1 MSLFAFEHVTKGY
14 PEGRRSRA
22 VLEDVSFEV
31 DADDFVGIWGMR
43 RSGKSTLLR
52 LAAGLELPDEGR
64 ILFDGQ
70 DLTELS
76 GDGRVELLRAGG
88 IGFVSSDWRPSV
100 SQTATEYVAMSL
112 LADSLSLREARRE
125 ARQQLERMGALN
137 CAHILTDRLSL
148 GEALRVSL
156 AHALV
161 SEPRLLLVDEPAVLP
176 SPSERQELYG
186 LLTSLGRSST
196 LAVLIASEDVAILRR
211 ARRMMTIGGGTLR
224 SMDKEGEVVSFPR
237 GARTSDGRSG

>member
-14 PEGRRSRA
+14 PDGRRPRT

-31 DADDFVGIWGMR
+31 DAGDFVGIWGMR

-76 GDGRVELLRAGG
+76 GDDRAELLRARG
-88 IGFVSSDWRPSV
+88 IGFASSDWRPSV
-100 SQTATEYVAMSL
+100 SQTATEYVAVSL
-112 LADSLSLREARRE
+112 LADALSLREARHI
-125 ARQQLERMGALN
+125 ARQQLDRMGVLN
-137 CAHILTDRLSL
+137 RAHMLTDRLSL
-148 GEALRVSL
+148 GEAVRVNL
-156 AHALV
+156 AQALV

-176 SPSERQELYG
+176 SPSERQEFYG

-196 LAVLIASEDVAILRR
+196 PAVLVASEDIGIVRR

-224 SMDKEGEVVSFPR
+224 SMDKEGEVVSFPHGR
-237 GARTSDGRSG
+237 ASDGRSG